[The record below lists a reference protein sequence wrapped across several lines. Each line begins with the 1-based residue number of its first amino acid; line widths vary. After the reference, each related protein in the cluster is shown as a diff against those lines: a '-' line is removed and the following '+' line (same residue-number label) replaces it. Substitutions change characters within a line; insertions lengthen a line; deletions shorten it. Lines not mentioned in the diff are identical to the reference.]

1 MTTSS
6 RNDADVLAAVAEG
19 LAQMFQ
25 IARATCDSIE
35 SNLWMVA
42 IKEVGAEQ
50 FLSYV
55 RGWVAGDLR
64 HRDHP
69 PRVSDFRRYCD
80 PTYLDA
86 DMAFEDLS
94 RLVAEVGP
102 YRSLTGVDPRLLL
115 AVERLGGWVSVCEK
129 LPSVE
134 QSFDHKRFRDAFLSA
149 WTSAQAAHVQAS
161 ARGLRLS
168 PPAATGLI
176 EASKQRSAELDC
188 ALPAPG
194 GGA

>member
-1 MTTSS
+1 MNSPG
-6 RNDADVLAAVAEG
+6 RDDGDVLAAVAEG

-55 RGWVAGDLR
+55 RGWVSGDLR

-69 PRVSDFRRYCD
+69 PKVSDFRRYCD
-80 PTYLDA
+80 PTYLDGE
-86 DMAFEDLS
+86 MAFEELT
-94 RLVAEVGP
+94 RLVAGVGP
-102 YRSLTGVDPRLLL
+102 YHSLNDVDPRLL
-115 AVERLGGWVSVCEK
+115 VSIERMGGWVAVCEK

-134 QSFDHKRFRDAFLSA
+134 QSFEHKRFRDAFLSA
-149 WTSAQAAHVQAS
+149 WASAQAALVQAS
-161 ARGLRLS
+161 ARGLRLA
-168 PPAATGLI
+168 PPPATGLI
-176 EASKQRSAELDC
+176 EASKARSVDADC

-194 GGA
+194 SVV